1 MRRFRYSL
9 ALVTLL
15 ICSIANA
22 QMKPVKFTQQ
32 FKKVSEE
39 AAEIIFSCTIDPG
52 WHVYSVEEMDGPIQ
66 ASFNVDKIEGAEL
79 DGSLKPVGNVVKKF
93 EEMFGSEVYYF
104 ENKGQF
110 VQKLK
115 LKGGKFNVEGYLQY
129 GACNDQNCLPPQSV
143 EFSQS
148 GEAKGPTKAEE
159 KPVEEEKPV

>member
-9 ALVTLL
+9 ALVALL

-143 EFSQS
+143 EFSQ
-148 GEAKGPTKAEE
+148 
-159 KPVEEEKPV
+159 